1 MRITHE
7 PDTDKRNV
15 VTHFEGVGTEKKSA
29 FMGQFRI
36 TPREQAKIREMLR
49 FYQCDRRKMAREVM
63 EALFYHCARKD
74 QLVFPLRFVVV
85 DKAKLGSE

>member
-1 MRITHE
+1 MHIDYE
-7 PDTDKRNV
+7 LGEGKKNV
-15 VTHFEGVGTEKKSA
+15 VTHFEGARTEKKSE

-36 TPREQAKIREMLR
+36 TPSEQAKIREMLR

-85 DKAKLGSE
+85 DKAKLGN